1 MEEVRGDFGRER
13 TRRWEAGM
21 LCCRLIAEDGRIISE
36 RTLPAP
42 DYVCVVLDPNDGS
55 GSPAAAHLTSDGPAM
70 FQVRFP
76 QITDAV
82 RLEVH
87 RITTE
92 ARPADAGAPIGTL
105 LASIDIPSK

>member
-1 MEEVRGDFGRER
+1 
-13 TRRWEAGM
+13 M
-21 LCCRLIAEDGRIISE
+21 LCCRLIAEDGHVVGE

-55 GSPAAAHLTSDGPAM
+55 KSPAAAHLTSDGPAV

-76 QITDAV
+76 QITNAV

-92 ARPADAGAPIGTL
+92 ARPADAATPIGTL